1 MSIDNSSF
9 DEKAASWW
17 DETGPFKM
25 LHRINPVRLDFILK
39 YAQTLVKKRVLDVG
53 CGGGI
58 FAEAAA
64 RQGAYVLGLDTS
76 EASIEVAKLHAIKSD
91 VSVDYKVCDL
101 AKLSKKVA
109 KFDLI
114 TCLEMLEH
122 VEDPQAIIALM
133 SHYLQEDGYIVVST
147 IHRSIISY
155 LKLIVAAEY
164 LLDWIPKG
172 THQYDYFIKPSEL
185 VAYGRRAQLEMVDIV
200 GVDFVHESQS
210 FVCTDQVSANY
221 MAVFKKLS

>member
-25 LHRINPVRLDFILK
+25 LHRINPVRLDFVLK
-39 YAQTLVKKRVLDVG
+39 YMNSLMGRRVLDIG

-64 RQGAYVLGLDTS
+64 KRGAHVLGLDTS
-76 EASIEVAKLHAIKSD
+76 MASIEVAKLHAVKSGVD
-91 VSVDYKVCDL
+91 VDYRVCAL
-101 AKLSKKVA
+101 EKLSKKMA

-122 VEDPQAIIALM
+122 VSDPQAIINLM
-133 SHYLQEDGYIVVST
+133 GQYLQEDGFIVVST
-147 IHRSIISY
+147 IHRTIESY
-155 LKLIVAAEY
+155 LKLIIAAEY
-164 LLDWIPKG
+164 LLDWIPPG
-172 THQYDYFIKPSEL
+172 THQYEHFIKPSEL
-185 VAYGRRAQLEMVDIV
+185 VAYGRGAHLELVDIV
-200 GVDFVHESQS
+200 GVDFVHESQT

-221 MAVFKKLS
+221 MAVFRKLS

>member
-1 MSIDNSSF
+1 M
-9 DEKAASWW
+9 
-17 DETGPFKM
+17 
-25 LHRINPVRLDFILK
+25 
-39 YAQTLVKKRVLDVG
+39 
-53 CGGGI
+53 
-58 FAEAAA
+58 
-64 RQGAYVLGLDTS
+64 LGLDTS